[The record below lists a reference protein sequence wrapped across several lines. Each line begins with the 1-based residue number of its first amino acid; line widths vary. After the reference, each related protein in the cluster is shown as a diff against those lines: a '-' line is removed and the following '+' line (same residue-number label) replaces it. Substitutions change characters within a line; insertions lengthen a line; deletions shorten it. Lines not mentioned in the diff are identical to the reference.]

1 MIKAKRVHGGES
13 VRQDVCVLSESGIRT
28 YQRHTVAEEEFA
40 FWGIVKIKW
49 RKLKL
54 QLLACALKLFL
65 QYAGNDST

>member
-28 YQRHTVAEEEFA
+28 YQRHAVAEEEFA

-49 RKLKL
+49 RKLKTAV
-54 QLLACALKLFL
+54 ACLCSKAFPSVCRK
-65 QYAGNDST
+65 